1 MRMCRH
7 FYLTITKKRKKKNAP
22 QEKSFDSQ
30 EISPDIVDFGQIKL
44 PDRSYSWLR

>member
-7 FYLTITKKRKKKNAP
+7 VYLTVTRKKYTP

-30 EISPDIVDFGQIKL
+30 EISPDIVDFGQINL
-44 PDRSYSWLR
+44 PDRSYSWVR